1 MLPAV
6 ILLGLLVALVA
17 TDPVPTEPEGD
28 DSFHAP
34 EPPPPPP
41 TS

>member
-17 TDPVPTEPEGD
+17 TDPVPTEPGD
-28 DSFHAP
+28 GDSSRTPDLH
-34 EPPPPPP
+34 PPPPSP
-41 TS
+41 